1 MTADHLLILIPLA
14 PLLAALAAFAV
25 PRAARGIGLSAS
37 LIMVSLSLW
46 LGLQI
51 SAHGPRVHTVGG
63 WPEPLGIVLRAD
75 GLSALLLLAVS
86 IVGAVI
92 SIYAS
97 AYFGAPAGTAASRQ
111 SRFFWPLWFF
121 VLAALNAMFVSGDV
135 FNLYVTL
142 EIQGL
147 AAVALV
153 AMTGGSD
160 AVNAALRY
168 LFVSLTGSLFY
179 LTGVAVLY
187 GGTGTLDLAM
197 LGEVVTAESPSIVAL
212 VLMTG
217 GLMMKAAL
225 FPMHF
230 WLPPAHSSAPAPVSA
245 ALSALVVKGG
255 FYILLRLWFG
265 PFEDLVSAA
274 AAQLLGVLG
283 VVAIFWGSWQA
294 LRQSRLKLLVAYS
307 TVAQIG
313 YLFLVFPLARSADA
327 RSAAVAG
334 GLVFLL
340 SHAAAKASMFLA
352 AGNVLRAIGNDRIE
366 SLAGMTRWMP
376 ISAFAVG
383 LAGVSLVGLPP
394 SAGFVG
400 KWMLIVSALDQRQWW
415 WVVAILAGSMLA
427 AAYIFRLLAPAFVMT
442 ADDLRPR
449 PVPRVMEWS
458 AFALAALSVVLG
470 LFAWLPAGLLGDALS
485 RGVGP

>member
-1 MTADHLLILIPLA
+1 MTERLLILVPLV
-14 PLLAALAAFAV
+14 PLVAAVAAFAA
-25 PRAARGIGLSAS
+25 PRAARRVGLFAS
-37 LIMVSLSLW
+37 GVMVFLSFW
-46 LGLQI
+46 LGLKI
-51 SAHGPRVHTVGG
+51 SAHGPLAHIVGG
-63 WPEPLGIVLRAD
+63 WPAPLGIVLRAD

-86 IVGAVI
+86 VVGAAI
-92 SIYAS
+92 SIYAH
-97 AYFGAPAGTAASRQ
+97 AYFGTPADTPASRQ
-111 SRFFWPLWFF
+111 SRYFWPLWFF

-153 AMTGGSD
+153 AMAGGSD
-160 AVNAALRY
+160 AVNSALRY
-168 LFVSLTGSLFY
+168 LFVSLTGSMFY
-179 LTGVAVLY
+179 LIGVAVLY
-187 GGTGTLDLAM
+187 GGTGTLDLTM
-197 LGEVVTAESPSIVAL
+197 LGEFVTAEPPSIVAL

-217 GLMMKAAL
+217 GLIMKAAL

-265 PFEDLVSAA
+265 PFDNLVSAA
-274 AAQLLGVLG
+274 AAHLMGILGAA
-283 VVAIFWGSWQA
+283 AIFWGSWQA

-313 YLFLVFPLARSADA
+313 YLFLIFPLARSADA
-327 RSAAVAG
+327 RSTALAG

-352 AGNVLRAIGNDRIE
+352 AGNVLRAVGNDRIE

-376 ISAFAVG
+376 ISAFAAG

-400 KWMLIVSALDQRQWW
+400 KWLLIVSALDQRQWW
-415 WVVAILAGSMLA
+415 WVVAILIGSMLA
-427 AAYIFRLLAPAFVMT
+427 AAYVFRLLAPAFIMT
-442 ADDLRPR
+442 PGDLRPR
-449 PVPRVMEWS
+449 PIPPVMEWS

-485 RGVGP
+485 RGAGP

>member
-1 MTADHLLILIPLA
+1 MTAERVLVLIPLV
-14 PLLAALAAFAV
+14 PLVAAVVAFAV
-25 PRAARGIGLSAS
+25 PRGARRIGLFAS
-37 LIMVSLSLW
+37 VTMVSLSFW
-46 LGLQI
+46 LGLKI
-51 SAHGPRVHTVGG
+51 SALGPLSHIVGG
-63 WPEPLGIVLRAD
+63 WPAPLGIVLRAD

-86 IVGAVI
+86 IVGAAI
-92 SIYAS
+92 SIYAR
-97 AYFGAPAGTAASRQ
+97 AYFGARADTPASRQ

-153 AMTGGSD
+153 AMAGGSD
-160 AVNAALRY
+160 AVHAALRY

-179 LTGVAVLY
+179 LIGVAVLY
-187 GGTGTLDLAM
+187 GGTGTLDLTM
-197 LGEVVTAESPSIVAL
+197 LGEFVTAEPPSIVAL

-217 GLMMKAAL
+217 GLIMKAAL

-265 PFEDLVSAA
+265 PFDNLVSAA
-274 AAQLLGVLG
+274 AAHLMGALGVA
-283 VVAIFWGSWQA
+283 AIFWGSWQA

-313 YLFLVFPLARSADA
+313 YLFLIFPLARSVDA
-327 RSAAVAG
+327 RSMAVAG

-340 SHAAAKASMFLA
+340 SHAAAKASMFLV
-352 AGNVLRAIGNDRIE
+352 AGNLLWAVGNDRIE

-376 ISAFAVG
+376 ISAFAAG

-400 KWMLIVSALDQRQWW
+400 KWLLIVSALDQRQWW
-415 WVVAILAGSMLA
+415 WVAAILIGSMLA
-427 AAYIFRLLAPAFVMT
+427 AAYVFRLLTPAFVM
-442 ADDLRPR
+442 ASGDLRPR
-449 PVPRVMEWS
+449 PVPPVMEWS

-485 RGVGP
+485 RGAGP

>member
-1 MTADHLLILIPLA
+1 VTSDHLLILIPLA

-25 PRAARGIGLSAS
+25 PRAARRIGLSAS
-37 LIMVSLSLW
+37 LIMVFLSLW
-46 LGLQI
+46 LGLKI
-51 SAHGPRVHTVGG
+51 SAHGPLVHTVGG
-63 WPEPLGIVLRAD
+63 WPAPLGIVLRAD

-86 IVGAVI
+86 VVGAAI

-153 AMTGGSD
+153 AMAGGSD
-160 AVNAALRY
+160 AVHAALRY

-187 GGTGTLDLAM
+187 GETGTLDLAM
-197 LGEVVTAESPSIVAL
+197 LGEVVTAGSPSIVAL

-255 FYILLRLWFG
+255 FYIVLRLWFG
-265 PFEDLVSAA
+265 PFDDLVSTA
-274 AAQLLGVLG
+274 AAQLIGVLG
-283 VVAIFWGSWQA
+283 VAAIFWGSWQA
-294 LRQSRLKLLVAYS
+294 LRQSRLKLLIAYS

-327 RSAAVAG
+327 RSTVVAG

-340 SHAAAKASMFLA
+340 SHAAAKASMFMA
-352 AGNVLRAIGNDRIE
+352 AGNVLRAVGNDRIE

-400 KWMLIVSALDQRQWW
+400 KWLLIVSALDQRQWW
-415 WVVAILAGSMLA
+415 WVAAILVGSMLA
-427 AAYIFRLLAPAFVMT
+427 AAYVFRLLAPAFVMT
-442 ADDLRPR
+442 ADDFRPQ
-449 PVPRVMEWS
+449 PVPRIMEWS

-485 RGVGP
+485 RGTGP

>member
-1 MTADHLLILIPLA
+1 VTADLLLILIPLA
-14 PLLAALAAFAV
+14 PLMAALAAFAA
-25 PRAARGIGLSAS
+25 PRAARRIGLSAS
-37 LIMVSLSLW
+37 LIMVSLSFW
-46 LGLQI
+46 LGLQVA
-51 SAHGPRVHTVGG
+51 AHGPIVHTVGG
-63 WPEPLGIVLRAD
+63 WPAPLGIVLRAD

-86 IVGAVI
+86 VVGAAI

-97 AYFGAPAGTAASRQ
+97 AYFGAPAGTEASSQ

-121 VLAALNAMFVSGDV
+121 VLAAMNAMFVSGDV

-153 AMTGGSD
+153 ALAGGSD
-160 AVNAALRY
+160 AVHAALRY

-187 GGTGTLDLAM
+187 GGTGTLDLIM
-197 LGEVVTAESPSIVAL
+197 LRDVVTAEPPSIVAL
-212 VLMTG
+212 VVMTG

-255 FYILLRLWFG
+255 FYVLLRLWFG
-265 PFEDLVSAA
+265 PFDDLVSAA
-274 AAQLLGVLG
+274 APQLIGVLG
-283 VVAIFWGSWQA
+283 VAAIFWGSWQA

-327 RSAAVAG
+327 RETAVAG

-352 AGNVLRAIGNDRIE
+352 AGNVLRAVGNDRIE

-400 KWMLIVSALDQRQWW
+400 KWLLIASALEQRQWW
-415 WVVAILAGSMLA
+415 WVAAILVGSLLA
-427 AAYIFRLLAPAFVMT
+427 AAYVFRLLAPAFVMT
-442 ADDLRPR
+442 AGDHRTQ
-449 PVPRVMEWS
+449 PVPGVMEWS
-458 AFALAALSVVLG
+458 AFALGALSVVLG
-470 LFAWLPAGLLGDALS
+470 LFAWLPADLLGDALS
-485 RGVGP
+485 RGAGP

>member
-1 MTADHLLILIPLA
+1 VTAGQLLILIPMA
-14 PLLAALAAFAV
+14 PLLAALAAFAA
-25 PRAARGIGLSAS
+25 PRAARRIGLFAS
-37 LIMVSLSLW
+37 LIMVFLSFW
-46 LGLQI
+46 LGLKI
-51 SAHGPRVHTVGG
+51 SAQGPLVHAVGG
-63 WPEPLGIVLRAD
+63 WPAPLGIVLRAD

-86 IVGAVI
+86 IVGAAI
-92 SIYAS
+92 SIYAH
-97 AYFGAPAGTAASRQ
+97 AYFGAPADLPASRR

-135 FNLYVTL
+135 FNIYVTL

-153 AMTGGSD
+153 AMAGGSD
-160 AVNAALRY
+160 AVRAALRY

-197 LGEVVTAESPSIVAL
+197 LRDVVTADPPSIVAL

-217 GLMMKAAL
+217 GLMMKTAL

-255 FYILLRLWFG
+255 FYVLLRLWFG
-265 PFEDLVSAA
+265 PFDHLVSAA
-274 AAQLLGVLG
+274 AAQLIGVLG
-283 VVAIFWGSWQA
+283 VAAILWGSWQA

-313 YLFLVFPLARSADA
+313 YLFLVFPLARSADV
-327 RSAAVAG
+327 RSTAVAG

-352 AGNVLRAIGNDRIE
+352 AGNVVRGVGNDRIE

-376 ISAFAVG
+376 ISAFAIG

-400 KWMLIVSALDQRQWW
+400 KWLLLVGALDQRQWW
-415 WVVAILAGSMLA
+415 WVAAILVGSTLA
-427 AAYIFRLLAPAFVMT
+427 AAYVFRLLAPAFVMT
-442 ADDLRPR
+442 ADDLRPQ

-470 LFAWLPAGLLGDALS
+470 LVAWLPIDLLGDALS
-485 RGVGP
+485 RGAGP

>member
-1 MTADHLLILIPLA
+1 MTADHLLILIPLV

-51 SAHGPRVHTVGG
+51 SAHGPLVHTVGG
-63 WPEPLGIVLRAD
+63 WPAPLGIVLRAD

-111 SRFFWPLWFF
+111 SRFYWPLWFF

-153 AMTGGSD
+153 AMAGGSD
-160 AVNAALRY
+160 AVHAALRY

-197 LGEVVTAESPSIVAL
+197 LGEVVTAEPPSIVAL
-212 VLMTG
+212 VVMTA

-265 PFEDLVSAA
+265 PFDDLVSAA
-274 AAQLLGVLG
+274 AAQLIGVLG
-283 VVAIFWGSWQA
+283 VAAIFWGSWQA

-327 RSAAVAG
+327 RSTAVAG

-352 AGNVLRAIGNDRIE
+352 AGNVLRAVGNDRIE

-400 KWMLIVSALDQRQWW
+400 KWLLIVSALDQRQWW
-415 WVVAILAGSMLA
+415 WVAAILVGSMLA
-427 AAYIFRLLAPAFVMT
+427 AAYVFRLLAPAFVMPS
-442 ADDLRPR
+442 DDLRPQ

-470 LFAWLPAGLLGDALS
+470 LFAWLPAGLLQDALS
-485 RGVGP
+485 RGAGP